1 MGSVIDRLPTKRIR
15 RKTSGSSALE
25 TDLDGPDSGS
35 QMSKARMLVLTGRAL
50 FLYRKGRKIDSLLLL
65 AAVFIAPKSGR
76 AAYLI
81 NTAVTLNTLRKY
93 MKGEAGKGKG
103 KRKR

>member
-1 MGSVIDRLPTKRIR
+1 MGSVIDRLPTSFRTKE
-15 RKTSGSSALE
+15 TDVGALE
-25 TDLDGPDSGS
+25 DDIEEELDSDS
-35 QMSKARMLVLTGRAL
+35 QMSKVRMLILTGQAL
-50 FLYRKGRKIDSLLLL
+50 YFWRKGRKVDSLLLL

-93 MKGEAGKGKG
+93 LKGEKK
-103 KRKR
+103 

>member
-1 MGSVIDRLPTKRIR
+1 MGSVIDRLPTQRLSRSKAD
-15 RKTSGSSALE
+15 ALE
-25 TDLDGPDSGS
+25 SDVERELDSES
-35 QMSKARMLVLTGRAL
+35 QMSTGRMLIMVGQAL
-50 FLYRKGRKIDSLLLL
+50 YFYRKGRKIDSLLLL

-93 MKGEAGKGKG
+93 LKGQKK
-103 KRKR
+103 

>member
-1 MGSVIDRLPTKRIR
+1 MGSVIDRLPTSLRTK
-15 RKTSGSSALE
+15 KTDVGALE
-25 TDLDGPDSGS
+25 DDIEEELDSNS
-35 QMSKARMLVLTGRAL
+35 QMGKVRMLMMTGQAL
-50 FLYRKGRKIDSLLLL
+50 YFWRKGRKVDSLLLL

-93 MKGEAGKGKG
+93 LKGQKK
-103 KRKR
+103 